1 MTMLD
6 RMRRHKG
13 WLKWS
18 LALVCLA
25 FVVFYIPDFLQPSS
39 PIAAPTD
46 VIATVGDRQ
55 VTVAD
60 FTRVYRAQLQALQAS
75 YGGTGAEDLFRQL
88 GMDRQIL
95 DQLIDE
101 QAGLAE
107 AERLGIGVSDAEVR
121 ATILSIPALQ
131 ENGAFIGETRYR
143 QLLQLQNPP
152 MTPAQFEDSVRRTAV
167 LQKLQ
172 AAVSQWITVSE
183 DELRDEHR
191 QRNEKVKIEL
201 ITLSA
206 DDYRSQVEAGDADV
220 ATYFEAHKETY
231 RVPEKRQVR
240 YLLVDVEKLRETTE
254 VAPRD
259 VENAYNDQIDQYSTP
274 EEIQASHILLSTEG
288 RDEAAVRAEAERVLE
303 LARAGGDFAALAT
316 EHSDDEGS
324 ASQGGDLGFFGRGRM
339 VPEFEETAFALEPG
353 VVSDLV
359 RTQYGFHIIKVTEKK
374 PAVVRSLDE
383 VREQIA
389 DQLKWQRAQAQ
400 AEQLSTTIAG
410 ELTGA
415 ADLDRVA
422 SVHGLTVQE
431 SGLFAASEPLAGLGF
446 STEASS
452 TAFMLADGEV
462 SAAIRTPQ
470 GYAFLAVS
478 GRAESAL
485 PDLEA
490 VKDQVIEDLADEKV
504 RELVRAAADTLV
516 ATLRGAT
523 DFAPAAERAG
533 HTVKTG
539 DYFARGAAPPDLGV
553 NPDIEAAAFDA
564 EVGAIS
570 DPIVVGTSVSIAH
583 VVDRQAPTAE
593 EFTAATETL
602 RAEMLNER
610 RSRFFGAYMDQVKQR
625 FPVAIDPATLAR
637 ATA

>member
-25 FVVFYIPDFLQPSS
+25 FVVFYIPDFLQPAS
-39 PIAAPTD
+39 PSAAPTD
-46 VIATVGDRQ
+46 VIATVGNRQ

-107 AERLGIGVSDAEVR
+107 AERLGITVSDAEVR
-121 ATILSIPALQ
+121 ETIVSIPALQ
-131 ENGAFIGETRYR
+131 ENGVFIGETRYR

-152 MTPAQFEDSVRRTAV
+152 MTSAQFEDSVRRTAT

-183 DELRDEHR
+183 DELREEHR
-191 QRNEKVKIEL
+191 QRNERVQVEL
-201 ITLSA
+201 ITLAA
-206 DDYRSQVEAGDADV
+206 DDYRDQVETSDADV
-220 ATYFEAHKETY
+220 HAYFEAHKETY

-240 YLLVDVEKLRETTE
+240 YLLVDIEKLRESTVVT
-254 VAPRD
+254 ARD
-259 VENAYNDQIDQYSTP
+259 VERAYNDQIDQYSTP
-274 EEIQASHILLSTEG
+274 EEVKASHILLSTEG
-288 RDEAAVRAEAERVLE
+288 ADEAEVRAEAERVLE
-303 LARAGGDFAALAT
+303 LARAAGDFASLAT

-324 ASQGGDLGFFGRGRM
+324 ASQGGDLGVFGRGRM
-339 VPEFEETAFALEPG
+339 VPEFEEVAFSLEPG

-359 RTQYGFHIIKVTEKK
+359 QTQYGFHIIKVTEKK
-374 PAVVRSLDE
+374 PAVVRSLDD
-383 VREQIA
+383 VRTQIE
-389 DQLKWQRAQAQ
+389 DQLKWQRAQ
-400 AEQLSTTIAG
+400 EQSETLAATIAG
-410 ELTGA
+410 ELQGA

-422 SVHGLTVQE
+422 ALHGLTVQE

-452 TAFMLADGEV
+452 AAFTLAEGAV
-462 SAAIRTPQ
+462 SSAIRTPQ
-470 GYAFLAVS
+470 GHAFLTVS

-485 PDLEA
+485 PALEA
-490 VKDQVIEDLADEKV
+490 VKDQVTQDLADEKV

-516 ATLRGAT
+516 ATLRAAD
-523 DFAPAAERAG
+523 DFTRAAERAG

-539 DYFARGAAPPDLGV
+539 DPFARGAAPPELGV
-553 NPDIEAAAFDA
+553 NPDIETAAFDA
-564 EVGAIS
+564 AVGSIS
-570 DPIVVGTSVSIAH
+570 DPIVVGTSVSIVH
-583 VVDRQAPTAE
+583 VIDRQVPTAE
-593 EFTAATETL
+593 EFTAAAETL

-625 FPVAIDPATLAR
+625 FPVSVDPATLAR